1 MVSQLQLKLNGVYIP
16 RFRNLDASTKKENLT
31 IDEMKI
37 SVDDLLKLNN
47 KWFHN
52 YNSN

>member
-1 MVSQLQLKLNGVYIP
+1 MKLAKEQEISLLQLG
-16 RFRNLDASTKKENLT
+16 STKKENLT